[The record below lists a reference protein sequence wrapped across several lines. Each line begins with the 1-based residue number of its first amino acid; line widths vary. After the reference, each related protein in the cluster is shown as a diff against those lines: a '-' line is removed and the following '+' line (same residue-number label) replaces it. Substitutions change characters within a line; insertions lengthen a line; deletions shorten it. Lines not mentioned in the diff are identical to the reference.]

1 MQHPR
6 RRPCR
11 PPPQL
16 DLGLTSPAAAPVFPP
31 VWCIL
36 PEPTQRTLT
45 SLLTRLLIAHARGV
59 VPLLSAQPEDDA
71 DER

>member
-1 MQHPR
+1 MQPPR

-16 DLGLTSPAAAPVFPP
+16 DLGLTSPPAPAFPP

-45 SLLTRLLIAHARGV
+45 GLLTRLLIAHARGI
-59 VPLLSAQPEDDA
+59 VPQLSAQPEDDT